1 MRIYLIGCIIAVVLG
16 VINYI
21 LFLLEYK
28 PNYSYKFTYIV
39 ELMSNI
45 IVIGLTSWY
54 GILICTV
61 SIIQYLKK

>member
-1 MRIYLIGCIIAVVLG
+1 MRTYLLGCIIAVVLG

-21 LFLLEYK
+21 LFLLK
-28 PNYSYKFTYIV
+28 KNPKHPYKFMYVV

-45 IVIGLTSWY
+45 IIIGLTSWY
-54 GILICTV
+54 GVLICTV